1 MFTVPKFEIEF
12 RYVIW
17 GLFILMFSGCVG
29 CSMIGSKSSDANLVD
44 DISDNCKNGLKKAEV
59 SQDDDDKSVIVE
71 CAGYS
76 L

>member
-1 MFTVPKFEIEF
+1 MFIPKFEIEY

-17 GLFILMFSGCVG
+17 GLFIVMLAGCVS
-29 CSMIGSKSSDANLVD
+29 CSMSSTKDANLVD
-44 DISDNCKNGLKKAEV
+44 DISDNCSHGLKRAEV
-59 SQDDDDKSVIVE
+59 TQDDDDKSVIVE